1 MNPLKSLRQRY
12 VELSEPYRLL
22 LQLKAVT
29 GGFSRSLLPE
39 CLREAGVQPPR
50 GQVWNAGDIRT
61 ALHTLR
67 QMGLTDDK
75 DRVVA
80 EFEHDLC
87 IEGLQ
92 RMAPAVRKVL
102 ERGAG
107 IHTAALRLRLAVYER
122 DLNAYER
129 ARLDAQAMEEG
140 GNHPFAGQF
149 ADTPTDPGWLA
160 ALPPRMR
167 LDVITNNLIP
177 LVEAGSI
184 TGNLRNCLDVLP
196 QLRSSLADLPPC
208 PALILFDALAGRYAE
223 ARAQIVPLL
232 LDRTEFRGPLF
243 QGIIAF
249 LEGGDAAPAL
259 REAQKRFRKTCA
271 KRKANLPGLG
281 GLCFALALI
290 RADQPELREE
300 CAAILHEL
308 SPRQPAYKGL
318 AAAKALL
325 GLANGRS
332 VAALLKRIEDLPSDP
347 LSEAVFRAVDAS
359 LDDGSHDDR
368 PTERLFERLKGI
380 LPLTACLF
388 AETLAR
394 LRPQGPWKAWI
405 EGFPI
410 RHVRLTD
417 FLDRRENWERV
428 FVAQSFLANIYL
440 I

>member
-122 DLNAYER
+122 DLKAYER

-140 GNHPFAGQF
+140 GNHPFSGQF

-184 TGNLRNCLDVLP
+184 TRNLRNCLDVLP

-249 LEGGDAAPAL
+249 LEGGDAVPAL
-259 REAQKRFRKTCA
+259 REAQKRFRKTCG

-308 SPRQPAYKGL
+308 SPRQPA
-318 AAAKALL
+318 
-325 GLANGRS
+325 
-332 VAALLKRIEDLPSDP
+332 
-347 LSEAVFRAVDAS
+347 
-359 LDDGSHDDR
+359 
-368 PTERLFERLKGI
+368 
-380 LPLTACLF
+380 
-388 AETLAR
+388 
-394 LRPQGPWKAWI
+394 
-405 EGFPI
+405 
-410 RHVRLTD
+410 
-417 FLDRRENWERV
+417 
-428 FVAQSFLANIYL
+428 
-440 I
+440 

>member
-122 DLNAYER
+122 DLKAYER

-184 TGNLRNCLDVLP
+184 TRNLRNCLDVLP

-232 LDRTEFRGPLF
+232 LDRTEFKGPLF
-243 QGIIAF
+243 QGIM
-249 LEGGDAAPAL
+249 
-259 REAQKRFRKTCA
+259 
-271 KRKANLPGLG
+271 
-281 GLCFALALI
+281 
-290 RADQPELREE
+290 
-300 CAAILHEL
+300 
-308 SPRQPAYKGL
+308 
-318 AAAKALL
+318 
-325 GLANGRS
+325 
-332 VAALLKRIEDLPSDP
+332 PS
-347 LSEAVFRAVDAS
+347 
-359 LDDGSHDDR
+359 
-368 PTERLFERLKGI
+368 
-380 LPLTACLF
+380 
-388 AETLAR
+388 
-394 LRPQGPWKAWI
+394 WKA
-405 EGFPI
+405 GTP
-410 RHVRLTD
+410 RPRSGKHKNASARPAANA
-417 FLDRRENWERV
+417 RRTCPASAVCASRWP
-428 FVAQSFLANIYL
+428 
-440 I
+440 